1 MQITLTLQLKVE
13 KFDILTILSFPNH
26 EQKASLHL
34 FRSYLISFLSI
45 FWFFINRF
53 CTYFVRFI
61 PKYYIFVWCNWKWYF
76 FFFLL
81 YWVLVVASRI
91 FNPCCSMQTLSCG
104 MWDLVP
110 QPGIN
115 PRPPALGVRSLS
127 HWTTKDVSGNGNF
140 FFIKNSNCS
149 FLVCKPIIDFCIF
162 KMYPASFLFLLISS
176 TFGGQFDYC
185 FITLL

>member
-1 MQITLTLQLKVE
+1 MNRK
-13 KFDILTILSFPNH
+13 H
-26 EQKASLHL
+26 
-34 FRSYLISFLSI
+34 LSI
-45 FWFFINRF
+45 YLDLIWSLSLVFSGFSSTDSVHILLDLYLSTTFLFGATGNGI
-53 CTYFVRFI
+53 
-61 PKYYIFVWCNWKWYF
+61 

-115 PRPPALGVRSLS
+115 PRPPALGVWSLS

-176 TFGGQFDYC
+176 TFGG
-185 FITLL
+185 